1 MSSPVC
7 ADGKLYCA
15 DTSGQIVVLAASNT
29 FKILAHNSIVEGT
42 RSTPAIAGGKLYV
55 RTFSHLISLGGV
67 K

>member
-29 FKILAHNSIVEGT
+29 FKTSPTTPSSKAPAAPPPSPAASCT
-42 RSTPAIAGGKLYV
+42 CARSAT
-55 RTFSHLISLGGV
+55 
-67 K
+67 